1 MDPYERTHICDGIKE
16 LHVKAGDSVIIE
28 GELKGDKF
36 YMVDEGQL
44 EAFKTL
50 N

>member
-1 MDPYERTHICDGIKE
+1 MTFILYKNIQ
-16 LHVKAGDSVIIE
+16 